1 MGEGAIRRKA
11 EGGRGKSEK
20 PIWRSSKGKE
30 ADNGI
35 KMVESDIVGGEGEGD
50 ANK

>member
-20 PIWRSSKGKE
+20 PIWRRSKGKE
-30 ADNGI
+30 ADKGI
-35 KMVESDIVGGEGEGD
+35 NMVESDIVGGEGD
-50 ANK
+50 ANE